1 MHPLLYCLIGCIYY
15 LWCKME
21 IRTIEALV
29 RAYLSLEQAAIT
41 LYEEFELAV
50 QTGNY
55 NDASLLES
63 QADKVYELAENLE
76 IIIREQGG

>member
-1 MHPLLYCLIGCIYY
+1 
-15 LWCKME
+15 ME
-21 IRTIEALV
+21 TRTIEALV
-29 RAYLSLEQAAIT
+29 QAYLSLEQTAID

-50 QTGNY
+50 QNGKY

-63 QADKVYELAENLE
+63 QADKVYELSQNLE

>member
-1 MHPLLYCLIGCIYY
+1 
-15 LWCKME
+15 ME
-21 IRTIEALV
+21 TRTIEVLV
-29 RAYLSLEQAAIT
+29 RAYLSLEQTAID
-41 LYEEFELAV
+41 LYEEFELSV

>member
-1 MHPLLYCLIGCIYY
+1 
-15 LWCKME
+15 ME
-21 IRTIEALV
+21 TRTIEALV
-29 RAYLSLEQAAIT
+29 RAYLSLEQTAIA

-50 QTGNY
+50 EAEKY

-76 IIIREQGG
+76 IIIREQAG

>member
-1 MHPLLYCLIGCIYY
+1 
-15 LWCKME
+15 ME
-21 IRTIEALV
+21 TRTIEVLV
-29 RAYLSLEQAAIT
+29 RAYLSLEHTAID

-55 NDASLLES
+55 SDASLLES

>member
-1 MHPLLYCLIGCIYY
+1 
-15 LWCKME
+15 ME
-21 IRTIEALV
+21 ARTIEALV
-29 RAYLSLEQAAIT
+29 RAYLSLEQTAID

-50 QTGNY
+50 QNSNY

-63 QADKVYELAENLE
+63 QADKVYELSQNLE

>member
-1 MHPLLYCLIGCIYY
+1 MQDGNKNDSGISTCLLV
-15 LWCKME
+15 
-21 IRTIEALV
+21 THF
-29 RAYLSLEQAAIT
+29 
-41 LYEEFELAV
+41 YEEFELAV
-50 QTGNY
+50 QTGNC